1 VESDRFGDRK
11 GKNDFQRL
19 GTKGIIPAVSRA
31 LPLRFLA
38 WLAVPL
44 AAHSQM
50 LSPVA
55 DPPKWSDI
63 QAMQE
68 SVTREEFE
76 RLLNTVYAPKDAAVG
91 LIDVLPDH
99 ASIVEEFGSPGRFD
113 LRFAKNAASVHPA
126 PRFWRTRKEVGAAP
140 KGRPM
145 GGLRIAL
152 DPGHLGGEWARME
165 GRWYQTGADTLP
177 VMEGDLALRTSEH
190 LAKRLE
196 AMGATVSW
204 VRKAPGP
211 TTALRPADFFSV
223 ARDLLAA
230 QGIPE
235 PRITYSQYEDPGR
248 KDTIQNQAELLFYRM
263 AEIRNRARL
272 VNNELK
278 PDLVLC
284 LHFNAE
290 AWGRDSEPE
299 FVPRNHFHVLV
310 NGAYSASE
318 LRLDDNR
325 HDMLLRLLGG
335 MTSEEER
342 LATKVAETFARAS
355 ALPPWTYTRD
365 IAVPVN
371 DNPYVWARN
380 LLANRLYRCP
390 VVFLEPYVMNSREV
404 WERVQAG
411 DFEGERVIAGT
422 LRKSICREYAD
433 AVADGLAK
441 AWQE

>member
-1 VESDRFGDRK
+1 
-11 GKNDFQRL
+11 
-19 GTKGIIPAVSRA
+19 
-31 LPLRFLA
+31 
-38 WLAVPL
+38 
-44 AAHSQM
+44 M

-55 DPPKWSDI
+55 DPPNWSEI
-63 QAMQE
+63 EAMQE

-76 RLLNTVYAPKDAAVG
+76 RLLREVYAQKDAASG
-91 LIDVLPDH
+91 LIEIFPDH
-99 ASIVEEFGSPGRFD
+99 ASIVQELGRPERFI
-113 LRFAKNAASVHPA
+113 LRFAKDAASIRPA
-126 PRFWRTRKEVGAAP
+126 PRFWRTRKEIGAAP

-145 GGLRIAL
+145 AGLRIAL

-165 GRWYQTGADTLP
+165 GRWYQVGTDTLP
-177 VMEGDLALRTSEH
+177 VMEGDLALRTAEH
-190 LAKRLE
+190 LARRLE
-196 AMGATVSW
+196 SMGAAVSW
-204 VRKAPGP
+204 VRRAPGP
-211 TTALRPADFFSV
+211 TTGLRPADFFAI
-223 ARDLLAA
+223 ARNLLAA
-230 QGIPE
+230 QGVSE
-235 PRITYSQYEDPGR
+235 PRITYSEYEDPGR

-263 AEIRNRARL
+263 AEIRNRARV
-272 VNNELK
+272 VNTELK

-290 AWGRDSEPE
+290 AWGSDSDPE
-299 FVPRNHFHVLV
+299 FVPRNHFHVIV
-310 NGAYSASE
+310 NGAYSAAE

-335 MTSEEER
+335 MTGEEQR
-342 LATKVAETFARAS
+342 LATKVAETFAREA

-371 DNPYVWARN
+371 SNPYVWARN

-411 DFEGERVIAGT
+411 EYEGERVVGGT

-433 AVADGLAK
+433 AVADGLAR